1 MTTLGRHKNGQAS
14 TRNIMDAIAD
24 SQHIDQQEGQA
35 DATNAGGEAD
45 NVKVITILNAIA
57 GELLD
62 KEATKSDKFISR
74 IGEPWPTE
82 NNEAVFSFVNKIEKK
97 FIRKSKLHG
106 SVSENSQMAG
116 ILCDYVSSISK
127 DGFID
132 QASFMIFVKD
142 TINNLVTHAN
152 DKQSGT
158 LKGGSI
164 IFLHYRIT
172 GDTEDSG
179 RLLIVMVDKKGVFD
193 FTEELLPKKLLSIDT
208 DALRQAASFDLNLF
222 SIAFQT
228 QTTRISD
235 INKDESYL
243 MFIDG
248 KSSSDFF
255 KNALGCTNL
264 ISDQDCLI
272 AAERAVIDYA
282 DALQASPPQ
291 KNNLIKAFQNFV
303 EEKVKSKKSITL
315 DEIQFILE
323 QTDPELIANSSILR
337 FADFANENEYKINKT
352 FSVNVYDERK
362 IKTFTLL
369 DASEKKYW
377 CQVKRDS
384 IGSSESNKPV
394 KISKDKQYLMIP
406 IGDDLS
412 EDQINLLISQ
422 NG

>member
-1 MTTLGRHKNGQAS
+1 MN
-14 TRNIMDAIAD
+14 AIAD
-24 SQHIDQQEGQA
+24 SHHMDQQEGQGVETEA
-35 DATNAGGEAD
+35 PNEAD

-62 KEATKSDKFISR
+62 KEATKSDQFTSR

-82 NNEAVFSFVNKIEKK
+82 NNEEVFSFVKKIEKK

-106 SVSENSQMAG
+106 SVSRHSQMG
-116 ILCDYVSSISK
+116 DILSGYVSNISS
-127 DGFID
+127 DGVVD
-132 QASFMIFVKD
+132 QECFMTFVKD

-193 FTEELLPKKLLSIDT
+193 FTEDLLPKKLLSIDT

-222 SIAFQT
+222 ATVFQAQST
-228 QTTRISD
+228 EIGDS
-235 INKDESYL
+235 NKDESYL

-264 ISDQDCLI
+264 ISDQTCLLE
-272 AAERAVIDYA
+272 AERAVIDYA

-291 KNNLIKAFQNFV
+291 KNNLIRAFQIFV

-315 DEIQFILE
+315 DEIQIILE
-323 QTDPELIANSSILR
+323 QTEPELIANSHASR
-337 FADFANENEYKINKT
+337 FTEFANENEYKINKI
-352 FSVNVYDERK
+352 FSANIYDEKK

-377 CQVKRDS
+377 CRVKKDS
-384 IGSSESNKPV
+384 IGSAESDKPV

-412 EDQINLLISQ
+412 EDQIDLLISQ